1 MNNREKICVVL
12 CGLKKCDSDI
22 SKCKGY
28 ENKRCKYLKK
38 SFIQNMNDN
47 QVQYVT
53 TEMNKNVFLKACPG
67 SGKTEVLAIKIAYEL
82 QRWKLKNQ
90 GLAILT
96 FTNSAEDEIVNRIDC
111 FVSEKIGYPHFVGTF
126 TSWLHGYIA
135 NPFLHMLTD
144 YKGDETGDK
153 SFRLID
159 NDCTSGFLNAF
170 ITKYSYKELQKIK
183 ANEIYYDLK
192 TDKFRY
198 CGKKRR
204 DGNDIL
210 NELLELDKY
219 RMSDLWETKNKF
231 WEAGFASYEDIEWMT
246 YDLLQDNPELVQL
259 IVRRFPVLFVD
270 ECQDLSYIQ
279 LQLISLLIE
288 KGAKIHFIGDLNQSI
303 YGFRNIEPND
313 TREFIQEQKFC
324 EMLLN
329 ENYRSCQSIVNASE
343 YLVNNT
349 VTIHGRNTEK
359 VKKSLIAILYTNGK
373 EKEAIN
379 KYKEYL
385 TDECF
390 KDCRI
395 IVRTN
400 NLKNK
405 LLGFKNQ
412 NQSLNNLEMIAE
424 VIYLINNTDQVDNF
438 RRCFEV
444 LANSIQRI
452 FFNTNEHLN
461 KQYFYKPKEIELA
474 DWKKL
479 LLKIKKILESEN
491 QLFDFSTTWDNWKKC
506 LNAVMVNKVQKVYGL
521 ENTSYKIGNIRSGN
535 KNKSISEVLFDK
547 KEGKIEFKIET
558 IHGCKG
564 MSLDSV
570 FFLSSYQKNNQDEH
584 SGGYWKQ
591 WFELDEIEE
600 ENRLAYVAFSR
611 AKYLL
616 ALGIP
621 KPRNFSEAD
630 RKILNNAGFEIIEVE

>member
-1 MNNREKICVVL
+1 MNNREKICEVL
-12 CGLKKCDSDI
+12 CGLKKCDADI
-22 SKCKGY
+22 SKCNGY
-28 ENKRCKYLKK
+28 ENKRCNYLKK
-38 SFIQNMNDN
+38 SFIKNMNDN

-53 TEMNKNVFLKACPG
+53 TEIEENVFLKACPG

-82 QRWKLKNQ
+82 KQWELKNQ

-111 FVSEKIGYPHFVGTF
+111 FVNEKIEYPHFVGTF

-135 NPFLHMLTD
+135 NPFLHMYTE

-153 SFRLID
+153 SLKLID

-170 ITKYSYKELQKIK
+170 TSKYSYKELQKIK

-192 TDKFRY
+192 EDTFQY

-210 NELLELDKY
+210 NELLKQEKWRRD
-219 RMSDLWETKNKF
+219 DLFKTKTKF
-231 WEAGFASYEDIEWMT
+231 WEAGFASYEDIELMT

-259 IVRRFPVLFVD
+259 IVRRFPILFID

-279 LQLISLLIE
+279 LQLIGLLIE
-288 KGAKIHFIGDLNQSI
+288 QGAKIHFIGDLNQSI

-329 ENYRSCQSIVNASE
+329 ENYRSCQTIVNASE

-349 VTIHGRNTEK
+349 EIIHGRNTEK
-359 VKKSLIAILYTNGK
+359 VKRPLIAILYKKGK

-379 KYKEYL
+379 KYKEFL
-385 TDECF
+385 TEECF

-405 LLGFKNQ
+405 LLGIKNQ
-412 NQSLNNLEMIAE
+412 KQSLNNLEMIAE
-424 VIYLINNTDQVDNF
+424 VIYLINNTNQIENF

-452 FFNTNEHLN
+452 FFDTSEHLN
-461 KQYFYKPKEIELA
+461 KQFFYKPKEIDSVE
-474 DWKKL
+474 WKKIL
-479 LLKIKKILESEN
+479 LEIKKILESEK
-491 QLFDFSTTWDNWKKC
+491 QLSDFSSTWDSWKKC
-506 LNAVMVNKVQKVYGL
+506 LNDVMINKIEKVYGL
-521 ENTSYKIGNIRSGN
+521 ENTSYKIGNIRPGN
-535 KNKSISEVLFDK
+535 KNKSVSDVLFDK
-547 KEGKIEFKIET
+547 KEGEIEFKIET
-558 IHGCKG
+558 IHACKG

-570 FFLSSYQKNNQDEH
+570 LFLSSYQKNNQDEH

-591 WFELDEIEE
+591 WFDLDEVEE

-621 KPRNFSEAD
+621 KPSSFSEED
-630 RKILNNAGFEIIEVE
+630 RNILYNAGFEIIEL

>member
-1 MNNREKICVVL
+1 MKNRNKICEVL
-12 CGLKKCDSDI
+12 CGLKKCDADI

-53 TEMNKNVFLKACPG
+53 TEMRKNIFLKACPG
-67 SGKTEVLAIKIAYEL
+67 SGKTEVLAIKIAYEVK
-82 QRWKLKNQ
+82 QWKEKNR

-96 FTNSAEDEIVNRIDC
+96 FTNSAENEIVNRIDC
-111 FVSEKIGYPHFVGTF
+111 YINEKIGYPHFVGTF

-135 NPFLHMLTD
+135 NPFLHILTE
-144 YKGDETGDK
+144 YQGDDKGDK

-159 NDCTSGFLNAF
+159 NDCTSGFLN
-170 ITKYSYKELQKIK
+170 TYKSKYNYKELQEIK

-192 TDKFRY
+192 TEKFQY
-198 CGKKRR
+198 CGLRR
-204 DGNDIL
+204 DGNNIL
-210 NELLELDKY
+210 WKLLNQNKW
-219 RMSDLWETKNKF
+219 RMDDLWKTKYKF
-231 WEAGFASYEDIEWMT
+231 WEAGFALYEDVELMT
-246 YDLLQDNPELVQL
+246 YDLLKDNLEIVQL
-259 IVRRFPVLFVD
+259 IVRRFPIIFID

-279 LQLISLLIE
+279 LQIMKLLIE
-288 KGAKIHFIGDLNQSI
+288 VGAKIHFIGDLNQSI
-303 YGFRNIEPND
+303 YGFRNIEPRD
-313 TREFIQEQKFC
+313 TNEFIKEQKFC

-343 YLVNNT
+343 YLVNNAEL
-349 VTIHGRNTEK
+349 IHGRNTEK

-385 TDECF
+385 TEECF

-405 LLGFKNQ
+405 LLGIKNQ
-412 NQSLNNLEMIAE
+412 KQSLNNLEMMAE
-424 VIYLINNTDQVDNF
+424 FIYLLNNADQLDNF
-438 RRCFEV
+438 KRCFEI
-444 LANSIQRI
+444 LAKSIQRI
-452 FFNTNEHLN
+452 FFNKNEHLN
-461 KQYFYKPKEIELA
+461 KQFFYRPKEIEVVE
-474 DWKKL
+474 WKQML
-479 LLKIKKILESEN
+479 LEIKKILECEEEL
-491 QLFDFSTTWDNWKKC
+491 QDFSLTWDKWKTLLKG
-506 LNAVMVNKVQKVYGL
+506 VMVRKVQKVQGL
-521 ENTSYKIGNIRSGN
+521 ENTDYNIGNIRPGN
-535 KNKSISEVLFDK
+535 KDKSVSEVLFYK
-547 KEGKIEFKIET
+547 KEGEIEFKVET

-570 FFLSSYQKNNQDEH
+570 FFLSSYKDAKDDQ

-591 WFELDEIEE
+591 WFALDKIEE
-600 ENRLAYVAFSR
+600 KNRLAYVAFSR
-611 AKYLL
+611 AKFLL

-621 KPRNFSEAD
+621 KPRNFCDLD
-630 RKILNNAGFEIIEVE
+630 REILDNAGFEIIEIE